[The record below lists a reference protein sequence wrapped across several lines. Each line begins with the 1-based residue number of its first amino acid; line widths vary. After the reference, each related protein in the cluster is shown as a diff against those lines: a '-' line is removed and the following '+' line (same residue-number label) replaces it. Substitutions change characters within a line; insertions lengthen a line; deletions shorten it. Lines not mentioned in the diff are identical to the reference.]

1 MPNEPVQLLLN
12 TGRLRAERDMPTPV
26 DNGTDFYAGNDRAFV
41 RHRNGLAAAL
51 RAIRDA
57 LAADTQFGGV
67 GYVKVTMQRDA
78 IAKSH
83 RPQGA
88 LFRARWTPHVATEG
102 IGEPIF
108 AATPES
114 LTYVI
119 DAIESAET
127 TVVDRTNKTTGMV
140 APHPSRKRCEASA
153 IASISLWTE
162 QDRRDFSAA
171 EAAAWLSRSGTGG
184 RYIVT
189 CFPVASASHVP
200 QLIDR
205 TVIAEAQLNAVVNA
219 NRSAARSLH
228 DADHGGRMLTLGIA
242 TPERRTASASGHDDI
257 TESRGDISTS
267 SPAQQ
272 HQELLD
278 LLGRNPRVRSITL
291 PPIISAEHADDTAL
305 GDEVPTDILAGPDGE
320 IGSRVGVIDGGVG
333 DNLQPWLGGRWGTL
347 SSVDRNTDHGT
358 FISGLLVA
366 SAELNPAFL
375 SDQSRGCLV
384 FDVDVLPADPGQ
396 TGLPFDAYYPGGV
409 PQFLDEIEAAVEAY
423 RRDHGVRIFNLSM
436 NIQSPGDP
444 TRYGFTA
451 ARLDEIAKA
460 HDVIFVISA
469 GNLLPGDMRPEW
481 HSTPDQALASLAA
494 DQLGFVA
501 EPGESLQNVS
511 VSALNPPG
519 MPGQVPFALAR
530 YSRRGPGLRGATKPD
545 FAHVGGSGTATAAGD
560 HGLVSVIEDGFLVS
574 GCGTSY
580 AAPLVA
586 RRLADL
592 DALIDGDVSREILLA
607 LMVHFA
613 HTPDVFGQKAIL
625 PVTRDLIGF
634 GVPITAEKMLQR
646 DDSEITLVVSSTL
659 RPREENW
666 FEFTWPEALVKDDGR
681 CSGQARLTLVASP
694 PIAHEHGDERVRAN
708 ISARLM
714 QRQTDGR
721 FKGQMFPVNSLP
733 APDKAHKTERDLLK
747 EAMKWQV
754 VKSFQ
759 TAKMVGRGPSSQWKF
774 VVDYLER
781 TDEKLPIDGVEYAAV
796 MTIADPTRQ
805 APVFAQMR
813 QHLNSIG
820 IQTDDIRTSI
830 RARTTT

>member
-12 TGRLRAERDMPTPV
+12 TGRLRAERETSNPV
-26 DNGTDFYAGNDRAFV
+26 DNGTDFYAGNDRAFA
-41 RHRNGLAAAL
+41 RHRDGLAAAL
-51 RAIRDA
+51 KAIRDA

-108 AATPES
+108 AVTTES

-127 TVVDRTNKTTGMV
+127 TVVDKTNKTTGVV
-140 APHPSRKRCEASA
+140 APHPSRRRCEASA
-153 IASISLWTE
+153 IASITLWTE
-162 QDRRDFSAA
+162 QDRRSFSAV
-171 EAAAWLSRSGTGG
+171 EAAAWLSRAGTGG

-200 QLIDR
+200 HLIDQ
-205 TVIAEAQLNAVVNA
+205 TMVAEGRLNAVIDA
-219 NRSAARSLH
+219 NRSTARALR
-228 DADHGGRMLTLGIA
+228 DADHGGRVLTLGV
-242 TPERRTASASGHDDI
+242 TASEHSSVSASSRDDM
-257 TESRGDISTS
+257 TESRTEVTVS
-267 SPAQQ
+267 SPAQR

-278 LLGRNPRVRSITL
+278 ALGRNPRVRSIAL

-305 GDEVPTDILAGPDGE
+305 GDEVPADVLAGPDGE
-320 IGSRVGVIDGGVG
+320 ITSRVGVIDGGVG
-333 DNLQPWLGGRWGTL
+333 DNLRPWIGHRWGTL
-347 SSVDRNTDHGT
+347 SAGDRNTDHGT

-366 SAELNPAFL
+366 AADLNPAYL
-375 SDQSRGCLV
+375 SDQPRGCLI

-396 TGLPFDAYYPGGV
+396 TGLPFDAYYPGGI

-436 NIQSPGDP
+436 NIQSPGDA

-501 EPGESLQNVS
+501 EPGESIQNVS

-530 YSRRGPGLRGATKPD
+530 YSRRGPGLRGATKPE
-545 FAHVGGSGTATAAGD
+545 FAHVGGSGTATPTGN
-560 HGLVSVIEDGFLVS
+560 HGLVSVNEDGFLVS

-592 DALIDGDVSREILLA
+592 DALIDGDVSRETLLA

-613 HTPDVFGQKAIL
+613 HTPDVFGQKTIL

-659 RPREENW
+659 QPREDNW
-666 FEFTWPEALVKDDGR
+666 FEFTWPEALVKDGGR

-694 PIAHEHGDERVRAN
+694 PIAHDHGDERVRAN
-708 ISARLM
+708 IGARLM
-714 QRQTDGR
+714 QRQDDGR
-721 FKGQMFPVNSLP
+721 FKGQMSAINSLP

-759 TAKMVGRGPSSQWKF
+759 TAKMTGRGPSSQWKF

-781 TDEKLPIDGVEYAAV
+781 TDEKVPVDGIEYAAV
-796 MTIADPTRQ
+796 LTISDPTRQ

-830 RARTTT
+830 RARATT

>member
-1 MPNEPVQLLLN
+1 MHNEPIQLLLN
-12 TGRLRAERDMPTPV
+12 TERLRAERETSTPV
-26 DNGTDFYAGNDRAFV
+26 GNGTDFYAGNDRAFT
-41 RHRNGLAAAL
+41 RHRDGLAEAL

-83 RPQGA
+83 RPQRA
-88 LFRARWTPHVATEG
+88 LFQARWTPHVATEG

-108 AATPES
+108 AVTPES

-127 TVVDRTNKTTGMV
+127 VVVDKTNKTTGVV
-140 APHPSRKRCEASA
+140 ARHPSRKRCEASA
-153 IASISLWTE
+153 VASVALWTE
-162 QDRRDFSAA
+162 QDRWSFSAA
-171 EAAAWLSRSGTGG
+171 EAAAWLSRAGTGG

-200 QLIDR
+200 HLIGQ
-205 TVIAEAQLNAVVNA
+205 TMVAERRLNAVIDA
-219 NRSAARSLH
+219 NRTTARPLR
-228 DADHGGRMLTLGIA
+228 DGDHGGRVLTLGI
-242 TPERRTASASGHDDI
+242 TASERSTVSASSRDDI
-257 TESRGDISTS
+257 TESRVEAAVS
-267 SPAQQ
+267 SPAQR

-278 LLGRNPRVRSITL
+278 ALGRNPRVRSIAL

-305 GDEVPTDILAGPDGE
+305 GNEVAPDVLAGPDKE
-320 IGSRVGVIDGGVG
+320 IASRVGVIDGGVG
-333 DNLQPWLGGRWGTL
+333 DNLRPWMGDRWGTL
-347 SSVDRNTDHGT
+347 SAADRNTDHGT

-366 SAELNPAFL
+366 AADLNPAYL
-375 SDQSRGCLV
+375 SDQSRGCLI

-409 PQFLDEIEAAVEAY
+409 PQFLDEIEAAVKAY

-436 NIQSPGDP
+436 NIQSPGDA

-469 GNLLPGDMRPEW
+469 GNLLPGDMRSEW
-481 HSTPDQALASLAA
+481 HNMPDQALASLAA
-494 DQLGFVA
+494 DHLGFVA
-501 EPGESLQNVS
+501 EPGESIQNVS

-545 FAHVGGSGTATAAGD
+545 FAHVGGSGTAKPTGN
-560 HGLVSVIEDGFLVS
+560 HGLVSVNEDGFLVS

-592 DALIDGDVSREILLA
+592 DALIDGNVSRDTLLA

-613 HTPDVFGQKAIL
+613 HTPDVFGQKPIL
-625 PVTRDLIGF
+625 PVTHDLIGF

-659 RPREENW
+659 QPREDNW
-666 FEFTWPEALVKDDGR
+666 FEFTWPEALVKDGGR

-708 ISARLM
+708 IGARLM
-714 QRQTDGR
+714 QRQDDGR
-721 FKGQMFPVNSLP
+721 FKGQMSPVNSLP

-759 TAKMVGRGPSSQWKF
+759 TTKMRGRGPSSQWKF

-781 TDEKLPIDGVEYAAV
+781 TNEKLLDDGIEYAAV

-830 RARTTT
+830 RARATT

>member
-1 MPNEPVQLLLN
+1 M
-12 TGRLRAERDMPTPV
+12 RDLV
-26 DNGTDFYAGNDRAFV
+26 
-41 RHRNGLAAAL
+41 
-51 RAIRDA
+51 
-57 LAADTQFGGV
+57 
-67 GYVKVTMQRDA
+67 
-78 IAKSH
+78 
-83 RPQGA
+83 
-88 LFRARWTPHVATEG
+88 
-102 IGEPIF
+102 
-108 AATPES
+108 
-114 LTYVI
+114 
-119 DAIESAET
+119 
-127 TVVDRTNKTTGMV
+127 
-140 APHPSRKRCEASA
+140 
-153 IASISLWTE
+153 
-162 QDRRDFSAA
+162 
-171 EAAAWLSRSGTGG
+171 AAWERSTEDRIDG

-200 QLIDR
+200 RLLERTMVAEDQLS
-205 TVIAEAQLNAVVNA
+205 AAVSA
-219 NRSAARSLH
+219 NRSATRLLR
-228 DADHGGRMLTLGIA
+228 DADHGGRILALGIA
-242 TPERRTASASGHDDI
+242 TSVRGITSASGQDSI
-257 TESRGDISTS
+257 TESREQISES
-267 SPAQQ
+267 APAQR

-278 LLGRNPRVRSITL
+278 ALGRNPLVRSITL
-291 PPIISAEHADDTAL
+291 PPIISAEHADDTVL
-305 GDEVPTDILAGPDGE
+305 GEQVAADVLARPDGE
-320 IGSRVGVIDGGVG
+320 IASRVGVIDGGVG
-333 DNLQPWLGGRWGTL
+333 DNLQPWMGGRWGTL
-347 SSVDRNTDHGT
+347 SSADRNTDHGT

-366 SAELNPAFL
+366 AADLNPAYL

-396 TGLPFDAYYPGGV
+396 TGLPFDAYCPGGV
-409 PQFLDEIEAAVEAY
+409 PQFLDEIETAVETY
-423 RRDHGVRIFNLSM
+423 RRDHAVRIFNLSM
-436 NIQSPGDP
+436 NIQSPGDA

-460 HDVIFVISA
+460 QDVIFVISA

-481 HSTPDQALASLAA
+481 HSKPDQALASLAA

-519 MPGQVPFALAR
+519 MQGQVPFALAR

-545 FAHVGGSGTATAAGD
+545 FAHVGGSGTATPAGD
-560 HGLVSVIEDGFLVS
+560 HGMVSVNEDGFLVS

-592 DALIDGDVSREILLA
+592 DALIDGDVSRETLLA

-613 HTPDVFGQKAIL
+613 RTPDVFGQKAIL

-659 RPREENW
+659 RPGEDNW
-666 FEFTWPEALVKDDGR
+666 FEFTWPEALVRDGGR
-681 CSGQARLTLVASP
+681 CTGQARLTLVARP

-721 FKGQMFPVNSLP
+721 FKGQMSPVNSLP
-733 APDKAHKTERDLLK
+733 TADTAHKTERDLLK

-759 TAKMVGRGPSSQWKF
+759 TAKMTGRGPSSQWKF

-781 TDEKLPIDGVEYAAV
+781 TDEKLPVDGVEYAAV
-796 MTIADPTRQ
+796 MTIADPARQ

-830 RARTTT
+830 RTRTTT

>member
-1 MPNEPVQLLLN
+1 MPSEPVQLLLN
-12 TGRLRAERDMPTPV
+12 TGRLRAEREKSTPV
-26 DNGTDFYAGNDRAFV
+26 DNGTDFYAGNDRAFA
-41 RHRNGLAAAL
+41 RHRDRLAAAL

-57 LAADTQFGGV
+57 LAADTQFGSV

-108 AATPES
+108 AVTPES

-127 TVVDRTNKTTGMV
+127 TVASKTNKTTGVV

-153 IASISLWTE
+153 IDSVALWTE
-162 QDRRDFSAA
+162 QDRRNFSAA

-189 CFPVASASHVP
+189 CFPIASASHVP
-200 QLIDR
+200 RLVDQ
-205 TVIAEAQLNAVVNA
+205 TMVAEGRLNAVVDA
-219 NRSAARSLH
+219 NRSTAPALR
-228 DADHGGRMLTLGIA
+228 DGDYGGRVLTLGITA
-242 TPERRTASASGHDDI
+242 TERSAISPASRDDM
-257 TESRGDISTS
+257 TESRVEAAVS
-267 SPAQQ
+267 SPAQR

-278 LLGRNPRVRSITL
+278 ALGRNPRVRSIAL
-291 PPIISAEHADDTAL
+291 PPIISAEQADDTAL
-305 GDEVPTDILAGPDGE
+305 GDEVAANVLAGPDGKVA
-320 IGSRVGVIDGGVG
+320 SRVGVIDGGVG
-333 DNLQPWLGGRWGTL
+333 DNLRPWMGDRWGTL
-347 SSVDRNTDHGT
+347 SAADRNTDHGT

-366 SAELNPAFL
+366 AADLNPSYL
-375 SDQSRGCLV
+375 SDQSRGCLI

-436 NIQSPGDP
+436 NIQSPGDA

-501 EPGESLQNVS
+501 EPGESIQNVS

-530 YSRRGPGLRGATKPD
+530 YSRRGPGLRGATKPE
-545 FAHVGGSGTATAAGD
+545 FAHVGGSGTATPTGN
-560 HGLVSVIEDGFLVS
+560 HGLVSVNEDGFLVS

-592 DALIDGDVSREILLA
+592 DALIDGDVSRETLLA

-613 HTPDVFGQKAIL
+613 YTPNVFGQKTIL

-659 RPREENW
+659 RSRESNS
-666 FEFTWPEALVKDDGR
+666 FEFTWPEALVKDGGR

-708 ISARLM
+708 IHARLM
-714 QRQTDGR
+714 QRQDDGQ
-721 FKGQMFPVNSLP
+721 FKGQLSPVNSLP
-733 APDKAHKTERDLLK
+733 TRDRAHKTERDLLQ

-759 TAKMVGRGPSSQWKF
+759 TAKMTGRGPSSQWKF

-781 TDEKLPIDGVEYAAV
+781 TDEKLPVDGVEYAAV

-830 RARTTT
+830 RARATT

>member
-12 TGRLRAERDMPTPV
+12 TGRLRAERETSTPV
-26 DNGTDFYAGNDRAFV
+26 DNGTDFYAGNDRAFA
-41 RHRNGLAAAL
+41 RHRHGLAAAL
-51 RAIRDA
+51 RAVRDA
-57 LAADTQFGGV
+57 LAADTQFGSV
-67 GYVKVTMQRDA
+67 GYVKVTMQPNA

-108 AATPES
+108 AVTPES
-114 LTYVI
+114 LRYVI

-127 TVVDRTNKTTGMV
+127 TVVDKTNKTTGAV

-153 IASISLWTE
+153 IANVALWTE
-162 QDRRDFSAA
+162 QDRRNFSAA
-171 EAAAWLSRSGTGG
+171 EAAAWLSKAGTGG
-184 RYIVT
+184 RYVVT

-200 QLIDR
+200 HLIDQ
-205 TVIAEAQLNAVVNA
+205 TMVAEERLNAVIDA
-219 NRSAARSLH
+219 NPSTTQSLR
-228 DADHGGRMLTLGIA
+228 DTNYGGRILTLGIGA
-242 TPERRTASASGHDDI
+242 SERSAVSASSRDDI
-257 TESRGDISTS
+257 AESRMEAAV
-267 SPAQQ
+267 SPSPQQ

-278 LLGRNPRVRSITL
+278 ALGRNPRVRSIAL
-291 PPIISAEHADDTAL
+291 PPIISAEHADDTTL
-305 GDEVPTDILAGPDGE
+305 GEEVGADILAGPDGE
-320 IGSRVGVIDGGVG
+320 IASRVGVIDGGVG
-333 DNLQPWLGGRWGTL
+333 DNLRPWMGDRWGTL
-347 SSVDRNTDHGT
+347 STADRNTDHGT
-358 FISGLLVA
+358 FISGLLIA
-366 SAELNPAFL
+366 AADLNPAFL
-375 SDQSRGCLV
+375 GDQSRGCLI

-396 TGLPFDAYYPGGV
+396 TGIPFDAYYPGGV
-409 PQFLDEIEAAVEAY
+409 PQFLDEIESAVEAY

-436 NIQSPGDP
+436 NIQNPGDA

-451 ARLDEIAKA
+451 ARLDEIAKE

-469 GNLLPGDMRPEW
+469 GNLLPRDMRPEW
-481 HSTPDQALASLAA
+481 HSAPDQALVSLAA

-501 EPGESLQNVS
+501 EPGESIQNVT

-545 FAHVGGSGTATAAGD
+545 FAHVGGSGTATPTGD
-560 HGLVSVIEDGFLVS
+560 HGLVSVNEDGFLVS

-592 DALIDGDVSREILLA
+592 DALIDGNVSRETLLA

-613 HTPDVFGQKAIL
+613 YTPGVFGQKAIL

-659 RPREENW
+659 RPGEDNS
-666 FEFTWPEALVKDDGR
+666 FEFTWPEALVKDGGR

-708 ISARLM
+708 IHARLM
-714 QRQTDGR
+714 QRQDDGQ
-721 FKGQMFPVNSLP
+721 FKGQLSPINSLP
-733 APDKAHKTERDLLK
+733 TPDKAHKTERDLLK
-747 EAMKWQV
+747 ETMKWQV

-759 TAKMVGRGPSSQWKF
+759 TAKMTGRGPSSQWKF
-774 VVDYLER
+774 RVDYLER
-781 TDEKLPIDGVEYAAV
+781 TDEKLPVDGVEYAAV

-830 RARTTT
+830 RARATT

>member
-12 TGRLRAERDMPTPV
+12 TGRLRAERETSTPV
-26 DNGTDFYAGNDRAFV
+26 DNGTDFFAGNDRAFA
-41 RHRNGLAAAL
+41 RHRDGLAAAL
-51 RAIRDA
+51 NAIRDA
-57 LAADTQFGGV
+57 LAADTQFGGI

-78 IAKSH
+78 IAKTH

-88 LFRARWTPHVATEG
+88 LFRARWAPHVATEG

-108 AATPES
+108 AVTTES

-127 TVVDRTNKTTGMV
+127 TVVDKTNKTTGVV

-153 IASISLWTE
+153 IASITLWTE
-162 QDRRDFSAA
+162 QDRRSFSAV
-171 EAAAWLSRSGTGG
+171 EAAAWLSRAGTGG

-200 QLIDR
+200 HLIDQ
-205 TVIAEAQLNAVVNA
+205 TMVAEGRLNAVIDA
-219 NRSAARSLH
+219 GRSATRALR
-228 DADHGGRMLTLGIA
+228 DADHGGRVLTLGV
-242 TPERRTASASGHDDI
+242 TSSEHSSVSASSRDDM
-257 TESRGDISTS
+257 TESRTEVAVS
-267 SPAQQ
+267 SPAQR

-278 LLGRNPRVRSITL
+278 ALGRNPRVRSIAL
-291 PPIISAEHADDTAL
+291 PPIISAENADDTAL
-305 GDEVPTDILAGPDGE
+305 GDEVPADVLAGPDGE
-320 IGSRVGVIDGGVG
+320 ITSRVGVIDGGVG
-333 DNLQPWLGGRWGTL
+333 DNFRPWMGHRWGTL
-347 SSVDRNTDHGT
+347 SAGDRNTDHGT

-366 SAELNPAFL
+366 AADLNPAYL
-375 SDQSRGCLV
+375 SDQPRGCLI

-396 TGLPFDAYYPGGV
+396 TGLPFDAYYPGGM

-436 NIQSPGDP
+436 NIQSPGDA

-469 GNLLPGDMRPEW
+469 GNLLPGDMRAEW
-481 HSTPDQALASLAA
+481 HSKPDQALASLAA

-501 EPGESLQNVS
+501 EPGESIQNVS

-519 MPGQVPFALAR
+519 LPGQVPFALAR
-530 YSRRGPGLRGATKPD
+530 YSRRGPGLRGATKPE
-545 FAHVGGSGTATAAGD
+545 FAHVGGSGTATPTGN
-560 HGLVSVIEDGFLVS
+560 HGLVSVNEDGFLVS

-592 DALIDGDVSREILLA
+592 DALIEGDVSRETLLA

-613 HTPDVFGQKAIL
+613 HTPDVFGQKMIR

-659 RPREENW
+659 QPREDNW
-666 FEFTWPEALVKDDGR
+666 FEFTWPEALVKDGGR

-694 PIAHEHGDERVRAN
+694 PVAHDHGDERVRAN
-708 ISARLM
+708 IGARLM
-714 QRQTDGR
+714 QRQDDGR
-721 FKGQMFPVNSLP
+721 FKGQMSPINSLP

-759 TAKMVGRGPSSQWKF
+759 TAKMTGRGPSSQWKF

-781 TDEKLPIDGVEYAAV
+781 TDEKLPIDGIEYAAV
-796 MTIADPTRQ
+796 LTISDPTRQ

-820 IQTDDIRTSI
+820 IRTDDIRTSI
-830 RARTTT
+830 RARATT